1 MTRWVFG
8 LIALLFLSAPAS
20 AWWSNSY
27 LPRCGS
33 GDVLSRVI
41 ERAAWA
47 EHHTWHR
54 GWVIHSVG
62 RIRETAL
69 KDYGPSQI
77 DRRYC
82 SGTAWLTNGER
93 MPVVYVIEAGMG
105 FAGIGWKVEFCMPPE
120 DPWRVY
126 DAWCKAIRP

>member
-1 MTRWVFG
+1 MMRWVFG
-8 LIALLFLSAPAS
+8 LVALLFLSAPAS
-20 AWWSNSY
+20 AWWSYNY
-27 LPRCGS
+27 LPRCGN
-33 GDVLSRVI
+33 GEVLSRVI

-47 EHHTWHR
+47 ERKTWHR
-54 GWVIHSVG
+54 GWIIHSVG
-62 RIRETAL
+62 KIHETAL